1 VTQESGA
8 AFEGQVTPDGIRNVC
23 DAMLMLSYDPNRGE
37 EFEEQEKRHAQQRE
51 ELKGVFEEQK
61 NWDNLNT
68 SSIISSNEPEV
79 QAWPDIRKNYWS
91 TALRR
96 RRTVAY
102 MLFHDP
108 DNINEG
114 ILSPDRQKG
123 LGDQKETTPEKLFFG
138 IEKKSLFYRIHK
150 EVNKL

>member
-1 VTQESGA
+1 
-8 AFEGQVTPDGIRNVC
+8 
-23 DAMLMLSYDPNRGE
+23 MLMLSYDPNRGE
-37 EFEEQEKRHAQQRE
+37 EFEEQEKGHAQQRE

-68 SSIISSNEPEV
+68 SGIVSSNEPKV
-79 QAWPDIRKNYWS
+79 QAWPDIRRDYWS

-96 RRTVAY
+96 RRTIAY

-108 DNINEG
+108 DNSNEG

-138 IEKKSLFYRIHK
+138 IKKKSLFYRIHK